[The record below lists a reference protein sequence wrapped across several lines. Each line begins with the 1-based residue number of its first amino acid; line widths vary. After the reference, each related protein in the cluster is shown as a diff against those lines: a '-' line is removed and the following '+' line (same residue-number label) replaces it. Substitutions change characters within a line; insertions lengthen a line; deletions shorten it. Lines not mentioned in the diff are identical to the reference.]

1 MMNFLLCQYE
11 VQRGSGAEDL
21 KNQDTILNVTSGILH
36 FVGNSLV
43 PDTIDKN
50 YLEGAKVLQQVDKK
64 YIPIVA
70 GTTLAIIDQVYSNLC
85 IVHCGLSCFL
95 VNFLFAFTLK
105 IVSLRGRTKFG
116 IKITMLFAL

>member
-1 MMNFLLCQYE
+1 MVNFLLFQHE
-11 VQRGSGAEDL
+11 VQSGSGAEDL

-36 FVGNSLV
+36 FVGDSLV

-85 IVHCGLSCFL
+85 IVHCGRSCFL
-95 VNFLFAFTLK
+95 VNFLYAFTLK
-105 IVSLRGRTKFG
+105 IVSLRGHIKFD
-116 IKITMLFAL
+116 IKNIILFAL